1 MRRFSLFA
9 FHGRAASVFSLKSP
23 SFVKKKNRSY
33 KKMRPNLK
41 LVKKHSRARAGEA
54 ARRAEAVVP
63 ARRDRAEAR
72 DLDLGHQ

>member
-1 MRRFSLFA
+1 MRSNERRWEKTF
-9 FHGRAASVFSLKSP
+9 
-23 SFVKKKNRSY
+23 
-33 KKMRPNLK
+33 
-41 LVKKHSRARAGEA
+41 SRARAGEA

>member
-1 MRRFSLFA
+1 MRS
-9 FHGRAASVFSLKSP
+9 
-23 SFVKKKNRSY
+23 
-33 KKMRPNLK
+33 NLK

-72 DLDLGHQ
+72 DLDGVALQRVLAERLQPRVRAGQGREAPGLDLR